1 MAHKCC
7 TFARKNYAGDER
19 AEKLMA
25 WGMRFEN

>member
-19 AEKLMA
+19 ANKLIA
-25 WGMRFEN
+25 WGMRF